1 MFKKLFI
8 SLIVIVALAAG
19 GLSAYISTIDWN
31 KHKDKIA
38 EQLENITG
46 KRIVFGGSVS
56 LSVFPTPY
64 LTAKDIKIYNKSGD
78 NTNEPLAVINE
89 MVTDLSLVPLLK
101 GNFVVNNMSLINPNI
116 LIEFLP
122 DGKLNWYSEISDEQ
136 KDTLDEVEVALNSV
150 MLKDA
155 SVQIINKGLNVD
167 ITIQNLNAEVT
178 AQSLRGPY
186 RIDGNF
192 VKDNNP
198 AGFALTLGTLSES
211 FATSLN
217 LVLTHPSTESYAR
230 FDGSMLTSNNEIKG
244 NFIVE
249 SKNPSTFI
257 NGLTNQTILPE
268 EFNYPLAFSV
278 ELNTN
283 NQQIDL
289 SSFIIKYGDDT
300 AGAGNI
306 LIPLVPQPGEE
317 KRVVEVGFEMTDL
330 DLQPVMGIIKEQL
343 KKYDGNKTPFEPFF
357 DFDMIADVKAIKATY
372 NNQAIR
378 NFALSADLVDDVL
391 NVKSFSGLFPGDA
404 DISATGDIFEHEKV
418 LSYNFKIKG
427 MFQDFLKFMEWLG
440 IKPKTYTQSTYRGA
454 QINAE
459 ISGNLNQIRIMP
471 LSFNLDKI
479 SANGVIGI
487 IRNGRLRLFVALN
500 SESVNFDNY
509 IPPLS
514 DDEQKLPLAEKAKV
528 ILNKFSFLNKA
539 DVHLETKIGLGI
551 YNKIPF
557 ENINVFLDTENGI
570 VKIQNISVGE
580 TVSSGFDFNGTI
592 SGLGVS
598 PSFENIKY
606 NFKSTDFKNFAEKFK
621 LPLPS
626 WPLATEAKNVES
638 KGIFTGNLSDAT
650 IKTVNTIEK
659 LSSVYSGKLYNY
671 ENKLNFNGI
680 LEFKTPDFTQ
690 FVKSLGFNY
699 NPQNMAS
706 NIFTFKGNVEG
717 NANSWKTENF
727 DAFIGTTNFKGKTAV
742 DLSAGRP
749 KITTDMTANKFEFDR
764 FFYNPAPDNPVS
776 LSRGMQSGENNFLER
791 PSVNKNVVDYEF
803 FKTFD
808 LVGKFYTGSLNYGTQ
823 LFENVSADVNINQ
836 GIIKITNLQAVKEE
850 GNIDGQAD
858 LDITTMPKIKGV
870 LNFSNFDPTALGGN
884 RYGFVSGLLRAKTEF
899 ESSAESE
906 ADFIERLNGKISF
919 DIDNAVFKGWDM
931 EFIEDDL
938 SRRTHSDNLIE
949 MLRENLQKGQT
960 PFELVGAEIDIKN
973 SNYTFKDALMASGLV
988 TIDVSGSGSL
998 KNWDTD
1004 TTFKIVFERLRDK
1017 LVPIEFKWNGS
1028 LSNPNLIVDGS
1039 DLKNKYDSYWEKI
1052 AQEKKAAEEARIKA
1066 LNEKMSKTQEKVSQ
1080 LKETAVNE
1088 ILPRIEKYKPLSSN
1102 AEIKSRYDSN
1112 HLLIIDIN
1120 NQLDMMQQKAK
1131 VDFTDND
1138 ITEMNAK
1145 LETFEPQLQE
1155 ILKQID
1161 ETFIYDVKVH
1171 AAEAYGTIAG
1181 IYDNSKI
1188 KAVNY
1193 QKTLDA
1199 YVLRLLQLGSLV
1211 VLDRDPRATDYKN
1224 QIETSLRAIEDLNSK
1239 ANETREAIEATDN
1252 IDELDTQYKVMQ
1264 ELLGKTQEELEKL
1277 NSGMETLFD
1286 YAKKLVRKEEYGDMP
1301 AEESEPQNEIIIVEE
1316 KSDEKTFEEPAAEA
1330 PQPQPLL
1337 KPAEEKAENISLEDN
1352 TQTQSNPVETSVSD
1366 EHTETPAEIISYQ
1379 SKAVL
1384 SGTITRGRQVLE
1396 AEKPAVVTTP
1406 ATGTALLRPISEKT
1420 VSAGGII
1427 KKKK

>member
-1 MFKKLFI
+1 MIKKFFI
-8 SLIVIVALAAG
+8 GVVVIAALAIG

-31 KHKDKIA
+31 RHKDKIA

-46 KRIVFGGSVS
+46 KRVVFGGSVS
-56 LSVFPTPY
+56 LSIFPTPY

-78 NTNEPLAVINE
+78 NANEPLAVINE
-89 MVTDLSLVPLLK
+89 MVTDLSLMPLLK
-101 GNFVVNNMSLINPNI
+101 GNFVVNNMSLINPTI

-136 KDTLDEVEVALNSV
+136 KNTLDEVEVALNSV

-167 ITIQNLNAEVT
+167 VTLQNLNAEVT

-192 VKDNNP
+192 IKDNNP

-257 NGLTNQTILPE
+257 NGLTNQVVLPE

-289 SSFIIKYGDDT
+289 SSFIIKYGDGT

-306 LIPLVPQPGEE
+306 LIPLVPQAGEE

-330 DLQPVMGIIKEQL
+330 DLQPIMGIIKEQL

-357 DFDMIADVKAIKATY
+357 DFDMIVDVKAIKAVY
-372 NNQAIR
+372 NNQPIR
-378 NFALSADLVDDVL
+378 NFVLSADLVNDVL
-391 NVKSFSGLFPGDA
+391 NIKTFSGLFPGDA
-404 DISATGDIFEHEKV
+404 DISVTGDVFEHEKV
-418 LSYNFKIKG
+418 LSYDFKVKG
-427 MFQDFLKFMEWLG
+427 MCQDFLKFAEWLG
-440 IKPKTYTQSTYRGA
+440 IKPKTYAQSTYRGA
-454 QINAE
+454 QASMTV
-459 ISGNLNQIRIMP
+459 SGNLNQIRIMP
-471 LSFNLDKI
+471 LAFNVDKV
-479 SANGVIGI
+479 SANGVVGI
-487 IRNGRLRLFVALN
+487 IRNGRLKLFVALN
-500 SESVNFDNY
+500 SDSVNFDNY
-509 IPPLS
+509 VPLLS
-514 DDEQKLPLAEKAKV
+514 EEEQKMPFAEKVKM
-528 ILNKFSFLNKA
+528 ILNKFDFLNKV
-539 DVHLETKIGLGI
+539 DLHLETKLGMGI

-557 ENINVFLDTENGI
+557 ENLNIFLDTENGV
-570 VKIQNISVGE
+570 VKIQDFSIGE
-580 TVSSGFDFNGTI
+580 VASSEMNFNGAV
-592 SGLGVS
+592 SGLGVN
-598 PSFENIKY
+598 PSFENVKY
-606 NFKSTDFKNFAEKFK
+606 KFKSNDFKNFSDKFK
-621 LPLPS
+621 IPLPS
-626 WPLATEAKNVES
+626 WPLVADAKNVDA
-638 KGIFTGNLSDAT
+638 KGIFTGDLNNAT
-650 IKTVNTIEK
+650 IKTVNTIDK
-659 LSSVYSGKLYNY
+659 LDSVYSGKLYNH
-671 ENKLNFNGI
+671 ENKLNFNGV
-680 LEFKTPDFTQ
+680 LEFKTPDFNQ

-699 NPQNMAS
+699 NPKNVAS
-706 NIFTFKGNVEG
+706 NIFTFKGEVEG
-717 NANSWKTENF
+717 NPMVWKAESFN
-727 DAFIGTTNFKGKTAV
+727 AFVGTTNFRGKASV
-742 DLSAGRP
+742 DTSGERP
-749 KITTDMTANKFEFDR
+749 KIEADVTANKFEFDH
-764 FFYNPAPDNPVS
+764 FFYNPAPSGPTT
-776 LSRGMQSGENNFLER
+776 LTRGGGENNFLAR
-791 PSVNKNVVDYEF
+791 PALDKTIVDYEF
-803 FKTFD
+803 FKKFD
-808 LVGKFYTGSLNYGTQ
+808 LNGKFYTESFNYGARY
-823 LFENVSADVNINQ
+823 FENVSADVNIKQ
-836 GIIKITNLQAVKEE
+836 GVVGLTNLHAVK
-850 GNIDGQAD
+850 NDGDISGQID
-858 LDITTMPKIKGV
+858 LDVTGVPKVKGM
-870 LNFSNFDPTALGGN
+870 LTFANFNPTFLGGKK
-884 RYGFVSGLLRAKTEF
+884 YGFVSGLLRAKTEF

-906 ADFIERLNGKISF
+906 SDFLERLTGKISF

-973 SNYTFKDALMASGLV
+973 SAYTFKDALMASGLV
-988 TIDVSGSGSL
+988 TIDVAGSGSL

-1004 TTFKIVFERLRDK
+1004 TNFKIVFERLRDK
-1017 LVPIEFKWNGS
+1017 LVPIEFKWSGALNS
-1028 LSNPNLIVDGS
+1028 PNLIVDGT

-1066 LNEKMSKTQEKVSQ
+1066 LNEKMSKAQVRVTR
-1080 LKETAVNE
+1080 LKEIVVKD
-1088 ILPRIEKYKPLSSN
+1088 ILPKIEKYKPLSSN
-1102 AEIKSRYDSN
+1102 SEIKSKYDSN

-1120 NQLDMMQQKAK
+1120 NQLDAMQQKAK
-1131 VDFTDND
+1131 VDFTDAD

-1145 LETFEPQLQE
+1145 LEAFEPQLQE

-1161 ETFIYDVKVH
+1161 ENFVYDVKVH
-1171 AAEAYGTIAG
+1171 TAEAYGTIEG
-1181 IYDNSKI
+1181 IYENSKI

-1224 QIETSLRAIEDLNSK
+1224 QIETSLRAIEDLNSR
-1239 ANETREAIEATDN
+1239 ANTVREQVEATDN
-1252 IDELDTQYKVMQ
+1252 IAELDIQYKNMQ

-1286 YAKKLVRKEEYGDMP
+1286 YAKKLVREEEYGDAAP
-1301 AEESEPQNEIIIVEE
+1301 VEPEQESRIIIVEE
-1316 KSDEKTFEEPAAEA
+1316 SEDTEAVPEKTQDKTAGQPQTLLKAEEETVEEVSADA
-1330 PQPQPLL
+1330 PQAQ
-1337 KPAEEKAENISLEDN
+1337 KEAS
-1352 TQTQSNPVETSVSD
+1352 
-1366 EHTETPAEIISYQ
+1366 ETPAKQSEQTLSEVVSYQ
-1379 SKAVL
+1379 SKL
-1384 SGTITRGRQVLE
+1384 MPSGTITRGKKVLE
-1396 AEKPAVVTTP
+1396 KKKPAAVGMP
-1406 ATGTALLRPISEKT
+1406 ATGTPLLRPIADKT
-1420 VSAGGII
+1420 VSSSGTI